1 MAPPPLIHASCWTP
15 AKFLPCLPLRIPAAS
30 PRGRRITTAGGS
42 LRLPVAAAA
51 VTAHRRCNAFPSP
64 TAVALS
70 AARPL
75 ASPATPRAVRVR
87 AASARLSSPF
97 TRAPSSLRFTK
108 RACQQLSNPHL
119 FPVPSPSLLNSSRRT
134 SRVSRSGRV
143 LRPGRARA
151 LLAPLLAAIGVSF
164 AAVLAALPA
173 ALTAVF
179 AALPAALT
187 AVSAAT
193 TAIASNATVSSV
205 ALPLLQLLAGVGGAV
220 GVVTLGLIWTV
231 LDRLFCLI
239 LLLNFAAGLL
249 SIARDS
255 YRLSHAR
262 RRSLQDP
269 TLVTIWA
276 AERDERDADDGISE
290 GMAASARKIFLD
302 TGDPRFD
309 WFVPGV
315 VSLIPGVNG
324 AAWVLASWHSSP
336 FLSRGLKRH
345 LALNAAVYGLP
356 GLASLL
362 IFALGVP
369 SPTSLLLSPFSS
381 LASAILSPFSQSA
394 AATAAGSAA
403 AAAAGGV
410 TVVGYGSSSAWWVS
424 VVLGAVQLQLERVRA
439 VSMQES
445 RQVLRAFGRGLK
457 RTRERRLGQRK
468 WMDWGVEEEEETEEE
483 EEGVDREREGRYGE
497 NGRLEGVSA
506 AMGGASG
513 GGRAGGAGKDGNAP
527 RGSSGNIIISSS
539 SSSSRGGGDMWME
552 AEERRRLQEFDAKL
566 MGRPLQQMGPPA
578 AWTTD
583 DVATWLTAEGFACYA
598 QAFLRHAVCGQV
610 LFELT
615 AEDLRD
621 DLGVRTLGDRKRLLA
636 AIAQLRLCPPAY
648 PCPSLPRL
656 LSLLP
661 TLVVLLLA
669 LSLPAAR
676 GEISDALLEADKR
689 AIVLFDTFGFES
701 NGHVDMNV
709 SSVEVLVPENA
720 AAADKTLMGFFL
732 TTAEDELELQNDFQ
746 AGHCV
751 LANAHVHRLFTLQD
765 VVSQQ
770 QGPDKPFTLRYTV
783 PDAKEYSL
791 FFANCQPHARVSLN
805 CSFALYNVAPSGR
818 IDYLPGGKTQLPM
831 LYSAFYL
838 AYMVAGI
845 VWIYLCHKHWARTH
859 RIHILMGVLVLLKA
873 FTVLSQAGEYAYIRA
888 TGDPQ
893 GWNIAFYVFSFFRG
907 IMLFTVIVL
916 IGTGWSV
923 VKPYLQDK
931 EKKVILIV
939 IPLQVFANIATIILD
954 ESGPSSQS
962 WFTWRDIFHLL
973 DILCCCAV
981 FFPIIWSI
989 KHLRE
994 VAHSDGKAAR
1004 IVAKLQLFRH
1014 FYVLVVCYIY
1024 FTRIVVYVLRSTM
1037 PYQNAWTADLAGEL
1051 VTLVFYCVTGY
1062 QFRPMEEN
1070 PFLAVHDDDTGGSDG
1085 IEMDKGASK
1094 PLKAGDDEDDE
1105 FDL

>member
-1 MAPPPLIHASCWTP
+1 MA
-15 AKFLPCLPLRIPAAS
+15 AAS
-30 PRGRRITTAGGS
+30 
-42 LRLPVAAAA
+42 
-51 VTAHRRCNAFPSP
+51 
-64 TAVALS
+64 LS
-70 AARPL
+70 
-75 ASPATPRAVRVR
+75 SSPRA
-87 AASARLSSPF
+87 
-97 TRAPSSLRFTK
+97 
-108 RACQQLSNPHL
+108 
-119 FPVPSPSLLNSSRRT
+119 
-134 SRVSRSGRV
+134 
-143 LRPGRARA
+143 
-151 LLAPLLAAIGVSF
+151 
-164 AAVLAALPA
+164 
-173 ALTAVF
+173 
-179 AALPAALT
+179 
-187 AVSAAT
+187 
-193 TAIASNATVSSV
+193 
-205 ALPLLQLLAGVGGAV
+205 
-220 GVVTLGLIWTV
+220 
-231 LDRLFCLI
+231 
-239 LLLNFAAGLL
+239 
-249 SIARDS
+249 
-255 YRLSHAR
+255 
-262 RRSLQDP
+262 
-269 TLVTIWA
+269 
-276 AERDERDADDGISE
+276 
-290 GMAASARKIFLD
+290 
-302 TGDPRFD
+302 
-309 WFVPGV
+309 
-315 VSLIPGVNG
+315 
-324 AAWVLASWHSSP
+324 
-336 FLSRGLKRH
+336 
-345 LALNAAVYGLP
+345 
-356 GLASLL
+356 
-362 IFALGVP
+362 
-369 SPTSLLLSPFSS
+369 
-381 LASAILSPFSQSA
+381 
-394 AATAAGSAA
+394 
-403 AAAAGGV
+403 
-410 TVVGYGSSSAWWVS
+410 
-424 VVLGAVQLQLERVRA
+424 
-439 VSMQES
+439 
-445 RQVLRAFGRGLK
+445 
-457 RTRERRLGQRK
+457 
-468 WMDWGVEEEEETEEE
+468 
-483 EEGVDREREGRYGE
+483 
-497 NGRLEGVSA
+497 
-506 AMGGASG
+506 
-513 GGRAGGAGKDGNAP
+513 
-527 RGSSGNIIISSS
+527 
-539 SSSSRGGGDMWME
+539 
-552 AEERRRLQEFDAKL
+552 
-566 MGRPLQQMGPPA
+566 
-578 AWTTD
+578 
-583 DVATWLTAEGFACYA
+583 
-598 QAFLRHAVCGQV
+598 
-610 LFELT
+610 
-615 AEDLRD
+615 
-621 DLGVRTLGDRKRLLA
+621 
-636 AIAQLRLCPPAY
+636 
-648 PCPSLPRL
+648 SLPRL

-661 TLVVLLLA
+661 ISLLPTLVLLLA
-669 LSLPAAR
+669 FPLPAAR

-751 LANAHVHRLFTLQD
+751 LANSHVHRLFTLQD

-770 QGPDKPFTLRYTV
+770 QGPDKPFTFHYSV

-845 VWIYLCHKHWARTH
+845 VWIYLCHKHWARVH

-923 VKPYLQDK
+923 LKPYLQDK

-994 VAHSDGKAAR
+994 AAHSDGKAAR

-1037 PYQNAWTADLAGEL
+1037 PYQYAWTADLAGEL

-1070 PFLAVHDDDTGGSDG
+1070 PFLAMHDDDTGGEG
-1085 IEMDKGASK
+1085 IEMDKAASK
-1094 PLKAGDDEDDE
+1094 PLKAVFSLDVDVSAEQARRQQHESSASHLRALLPRQRLHALRGKGERNAGGVAGGVDGGRRGAEAGSTGRGGAEQGGGWEVGAEEKFLWYASHSGFSNQVMTLSRGLHMAALLNRTLLIPPKLAHFNHVMRHSVLQSGFRDRAWAEYSLLLRSPEYLSMGDVLDVGAISPALVRTMDLRHFVARHCRCNVSVSCPGHACRMLFQGIAFSNQSLTQCLQVCGARIGASTPTPARLWGTFTALATVTARTGLFQSHVLLPSDPALSVAEWERKGVLYAVPHMCNETIWTVGNYSSKSELLQALGGGKVRYDHGVCRDFRRDPHRFPLPLSVHLLQQPPLSSAQVMAFGSMFDIMITDLNLHPSDRIRRLQQESVPFFSRPIVQLARDYIRKHMPLPYACLHLRANEASFVRKRNATLSNAEQSLWEILQQRDKHTPGGTATLSSTLHLFLMTDLREEAWADLLLPRLARLPVPVQVHTLAPFKHRLLALSMHLRGYGIGLRANRFFHEEDSFRRVEESSLDDRDEGDGMTLTWPKHTGGE
-1105 FDL
+1105 SRHS

>member
-1 MAPPPLIHASCWTP
+1 MTIKLRSCLDRVVTMTAAS
-15 AKFLPCLPLRIPAAS
+15 LPAS
-30 PRGRRITTAGGS
+30 PR
-42 LRLPVAAAA
+42 
-51 VTAHRRCNAFPSP
+51 
-64 TAVALS
+64 
-70 AARPL
+70 
-75 ASPATPRAVRVR
+75 
-87 AASARLSSPF
+87 
-97 TRAPSSLRFTK
+97 
-108 RACQQLSNPHL
+108 
-119 FPVPSPSLLNSSRRT
+119 
-134 SRVSRSGRV
+134 
-143 LRPGRARA
+143 
-151 LLAPLLAAIGVSF
+151 
-164 AAVLAALPA
+164 
-173 ALTAVF
+173 
-179 AALPAALT
+179 
-187 AVSAAT
+187 
-193 TAIASNATVSSV
+193 
-205 ALPLLQLLAGVGGAV
+205 
-220 GVVTLGLIWTV
+220 
-231 LDRLFCLI
+231 
-239 LLLNFAAGLL
+239 
-249 SIARDS
+249 
-255 YRLSHAR
+255 
-262 RRSLQDP
+262 
-269 TLVTIWA
+269 
-276 AERDERDADDGISE
+276 
-290 GMAASARKIFLD
+290 
-302 TGDPRFD
+302 
-309 WFVPGV
+309 
-315 VSLIPGVNG
+315 
-324 AAWVLASWHSSP
+324 
-336 FLSRGLKRH
+336 
-345 LALNAAVYGLP
+345 
-356 GLASLL
+356 
-362 IFALGVP
+362 
-369 SPTSLLLSPFSS
+369 
-381 LASAILSPFSQSA
+381 
-394 AATAAGSAA
+394 
-403 AAAAGGV
+403 
-410 TVVGYGSSSAWWVS
+410 
-424 VVLGAVQLQLERVRA
+424 
-439 VSMQES
+439 
-445 RQVLRAFGRGLK
+445 
-457 RTRERRLGQRK
+457 
-468 WMDWGVEEEEETEEE
+468 
-483 EEGVDREREGRYGE
+483 
-497 NGRLEGVSA
+497 
-506 AMGGASG
+506 
-513 GGRAGGAGKDGNAP
+513 
-527 RGSSGNIIISSS
+527 
-539 SSSSRGGGDMWME
+539 
-552 AEERRRLQEFDAKL
+552 
-566 MGRPLQQMGPPA
+566 
-578 AWTTD
+578 
-583 DVATWLTAEGFACYA
+583 
-598 QAFLRHAVCGQV
+598 
-610 LFELT
+610 
-615 AEDLRD
+615 
-621 DLGVRTLGDRKRLLA
+621 
-636 AIAQLRLCPPAY
+636 
-648 PCPSLPRL
+648 PSLPRL
-656 LSLLP
+656 LSLLPISLLP

-669 LSLPAAR
+669 LPLPAAR

-994 VAHSDGKAAR
+994 AAHSDGKAAR

-1037 PYQNAWTADLAGEL
+1037 PYQYAWTADLAGEL
-1051 VTLVFYCVTGY
+1051 VTLVFYCITGY

-1070 PFLAVHDDDTGGSDG
+1070 PFLAMHDEDTGGSEG

-1105 FDL
+1105 FGL